1 MAEITQSKC
10 TGPNR
15 GTSIAPRVQSKC
27 TRGDAVIHLELLA
40 GSDSFS
46 TAAVCPRWG
55 GGLHP
60 PRRDVLRHQPN
71 HTRGQSGSGERG
83 WPAGTRG
90 GWGRHRGVPWRGA
103 TTPTCLGCMA
113 AGQGDEFSPIQV
125 EQSTGLNGSH
135 AVKQRSSHCQGHQV
149 RWEGASIRRQRAG
162 SQRGA
167 VALGNPPPQSTLLAM
182 QGGTFSERYGG
193 WVGLKRR
200 ERAQQETGRGGNG
213 LGRLRSAHSGKGT
226 GGGPGSVA
234 GCVPSPEEDR
244 DARLEELGKNTE
256 GKTPS
261 GKTPTQPNPYAPE
274 VGGGDPP
281 THPLTFPPSPP
292 RSPKIQ

>member
-1 MAEITQSKC
+1 
-10 TGPNR
+10 
-15 GTSIAPRVQSKC
+15 
-27 TRGDAVIHLELLA
+27 
-40 GSDSFS
+40 
-46 TAAVCPRWG
+46 
-55 GGLHP
+55 
-60 PRRDVLRHQPN
+60 
-71 HTRGQSGSGERG
+71 
-83 WPAGTRG
+83 
-90 GWGRHRGVPWRGA
+90 
-103 TTPTCLGCMA
+103 MA

-135 AVKQRSSHCQGHQV
+135 AVKKRSSHCQGHQV

-274 VGGGDPP
+274 VGGGQ
-281 THPLTFPPSPP
+281 THPTTHSPFPLPLPDRQKFHNNSLKQSWLEGIGESVHFSVSQVIVPEIP
-292 RSPKIQ
+292 ALQPLCAWGHLWCKGVL